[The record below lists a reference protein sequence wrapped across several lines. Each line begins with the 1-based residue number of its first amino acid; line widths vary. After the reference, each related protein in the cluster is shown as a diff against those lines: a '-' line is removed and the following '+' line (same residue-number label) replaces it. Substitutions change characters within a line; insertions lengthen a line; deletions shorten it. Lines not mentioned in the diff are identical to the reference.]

1 MSFDVG
7 SGPEAKESELP
18 ALQQLVAMGY
28 QYMTQAQLNKT
39 RTDYRDVL
47 LYGRLEQA
55 IRNLNPDFDD
65 DGIHDALQQISED
78 RFPHSLDPVET
89 NEKIRAK
96 LIGLSKSGGL
106 EPIVATQN
114 FGDGPVEKR
123 VKVFDFDNTE
133 NNDFVV
139 TNQFQLN
146 GFKNPIFPDI
156 TLFVNGIPLVQIE
169 CKSPSIPDPIGEAVD
184 RKNFYKY
191 QQKGNGYEK
200 LFFYN
205 HCLIATCGTLARV
218 GTLNSNVN
226 YYSRWA
232 KPYPLSIEDVK
243 ELCNGK
249 AREQEILIAGLLTKK
264 NLLNHL
270 QNFVLYD
277 TINNKRIKMIAK
289 HQQYKAVS
297 ECVKRLHL
305 EEDIKNK
312 GGVIWHTQGSGKSF
326 SMLWFASQLMYKFG
340 NPPIMIVTDRKQLDK
355 QIHDTFKKC
364 GFPSPIRA
372 KNGKHLAEL
381 LANAKGKTIM
391 TIIDKF
397 ATEHN
402 AHTDEKVICLVDEAH
417 RSQYKI
423 NAEQMRVA
431 MPNAVFYGFTGTP
444 IDKND
449 KSTPRVFGP
458 IIDKYGFRESQ
469 EDGATLP
476 IRYQGRL
483 SELFVEGGE
492 TIDEIFERIIGN
504 DPTITEELKD
514 NLKRQYVTKGKI
526 AEAPS
531 RVKRIALDL
540 VKHYTTHIEPNGY
553 KAMLVAPSR
562 EAAIIYKKNLDELN
576 APPSKVIMT
585 SNLGE
590 KGKDEQSWD
599 PYYLSSE
606 QREQEAEKFKSA
618 DDPTK
623 ILIVVDMFLVGY
635 DAPICQ
641 VLYLDKGIREH
652 NLLQAIARVN
662 RPYDEPKTHGLIVDY
677 SGITKELQKALEM
690 FETDDIEGAL
700 DPIDEFV
707 QLLKDRHTDVIACFK
722 DINREDNDQILEY
735 FEPVDRRDEFE
746 QTFKLFSKALDSVMP
761 DKEADPY
768 IDDFKFLSKARQIIR
783 TYYDGVKPSTRPYAR
798 KIQKL
803 IDDHIRSL
811 HISVLINPMEITY
824 ENFLA
829 FVKKDVKSPR
839 AQTALIKNKAI
850 QVIEELKGNNPAYY
864 EKLWERLQKI
874 IEEEE
879 KRRRENAQYFTHP
892 EVYEEIYDKALAEE
906 KERQKVFGDYEAT
919 QFEFALY
926 GELNEIT
933 NNREESIELTKRIF
947 LQMKPET
954 EIVGFK
960 SDITVEK
967 NIMTILY
974 DTLNEAGFEDK
985 TIEEISEKIL
995 TLVKN
1000 KL

>member
-1 MSFDVG
+1 MNFDVG
-7 SGPEAKESELP
+7 KGLEATESELP
-18 ALQQLVAMGY
+18 ALEQLVAMGY
-28 QYMTQAQLNKT
+28 QYITQSELNKT

-47 LYGRLEQA
+47 LYDRLEQA
-55 IRNLNPDFDD
+55 IRRLNPDFDD
-65 DGIHDALQQISED
+65 DGIHDAVAQIGED
-78 RFPHSLDPVET
+78 RFPHNLDPVET

-106 EPIVATQN
+106 EPVVVTQN
-114 FGDGPVEKR
+114 FGEGPVQ
-123 VKVFDFDNTE
+123 KVAKIFDLDNPQ

-139 TNQFQLN
+139 TNQFQLE
-146 GFKNPIFPDI
+146 GLKNPIFPDVTI
-156 TLFVNGIPLVQIE
+156 FVNGIPLVQIE
-169 CKSPSIPDPIGEAVD
+169 CKSPAIPDPIGEAVD

-191 QQKGNGYEK
+191 QQRGNGYEK

-205 HCLIATCGTLARV
+205 HCLIAACGTLARV
-218 GTLNSNVN
+218 GTLNSNLN

-232 KPYPLSIEDVK
+232 KPYPLSVDDVK
-243 ELCNGK
+243 QLCNGK
-249 AREQEILIAGLLTKK
+249 AREQEILIAGLLAKE
-264 NLLNHL
+264 NLLNHM

-277 TINNKRIKMIAK
+277 TINHNRVKMIAK

-297 ECVKRLHL
+297 ECVNRLKL
-305 EEDIKNK
+305 DEDIKDK
-312 GGVIWHTQGSGKSF
+312 GGIIWHTQGSGKSF

-381 LANAKGKTIM
+381 LKNPKGKTIM
-391 TIIDKF
+391 AIIDKF
-397 ATEHN
+397 ATEHG

-423 NAEQMRVA
+423 NAEQMRVS

-476 IRYQGRL
+476 IRYHGRL

-492 TIDEIFERIIGN
+492 TIDELFERIIGS
-504 DPTITEELKD
+504 DPTVNEELKD
-514 NLKRQYVTKGKI
+514 KLKKQCATKGKI

-531 RVKRIALDL
+531 RIKRISLDL

-562 EAAIIYKKNLDELN
+562 EAAVFYKKNLDELN
-576 APPSKVIMT
+576 APPSKIIMT
-585 SNLGE
+585 SDLGE

-599 PYYLSSE
+599 EYRLSSE
-606 QREQEAEKFKSA
+606 QREQEAELFKSA
-618 DDPTK
+618 DNPTK
-623 ILIVVDMFLVGY
+623 ILIVVDMLLVGY

-652 NLLQAIARVN
+652 SLLQAIARVN

-677 SGITKELQKALEM
+677 SGVTKELQTALEM
-690 FETDDIEGAL
+690 FEKDDIEGAL
-700 DPIDEFV
+700 DPLNEFL
-707 QLLKDRHTDVIACFK
+707 QLLKDRHADAIVFFK
-722 DINREDNDQILEY
+722 GIDREDNDAIIEY
-735 FEPVDRRDEFE
+735 FEPLDLRDEFE
-746 QTFKLFSKALDSVMP
+746 QAFKLFSRALDSVMP

-768 IDDFKFLSKARQIIR
+768 IEDFKFLSKARQIIR
-783 TYYDGVKPSTRPYAR
+783 TYYEGVKPSTRPYAK

-811 HISVLINPMEITY
+811 CISELINPMEITY

-829 FVKKDVKSPR
+829 FVKKKVKSEK
-839 AQTALIKNKAI
+839 AQAALIKNKAI
-850 QVIEELKGNNPAYY
+850 QVIEELRGNNPAYY

-879 KRRRENAQYFTHP
+879 KRRRENAQYFIHQ
-892 EVYEEIYDKALAEE
+892 EVYAEVYDKALAEE

-926 GELNEIT
+926 GEFNEIKGS
-933 NNREESIELTKRIF
+933 REESIELTKKIHSQ
-947 LQMKPET
+947 LVKET
-954 EIVGFK
+954 EIVGWRTK
-960 SDITVEK
+960 NSVEK
-967 NIMTILY
+967 NMKTILY
-974 DTLNEAGFEDK
+974 DTLSVAGFEDEK
-985 TIEEISEKIL
+985 LSKLSEKIL
-995 TLVKN
+995 TLAKN
-1000 KL
+1000 RL